1 MAFVLD
7 TSSSYYWPVVFYI
20 PVDDEEKQKI
30 EFTAKY
36 KRLPQKRINQ
46 IRKIANKMVLDMQN
60 GIDNTDIS
68 DIDIA
73 DEIICG
79 WKNVN
84 DAEGNELKYNNKN
97 KAQFLNFPMLATAV
111 VETYFNSLVEEK
123 RKN

>member
-73 DEIICG
+73 DEIIS
-79 WKNVN
+79 KVN
-84 DAEGNELKYNNKN
+84 
-97 KAQFLNFPMLATAV
+97 T
-111 VETYFNSLVEEK
+111 
-123 RKN
+123 